1 MKTWQQQ
8 KQIHAICIFATR
20 RDATLCAPNDTFNV
34 AARRIVCQHWQDEAR
49 RGWTRDEADKAES
62 EAAVTEEE
70 VGEWGAA
77 SEADNKV
84 FFAYAKS
91 AV

>member
-1 MKTWQQQ
+1 MQ
-8 KQIHAICIFATR
+8 FAYLQ
-20 RDATLCAPNDTFNV
+20 RDATRLSVHQTTLLTSQRV
-34 AARRIVCQHWQDEAR
+34 ASFANTGRMR
-49 RGWTRDEADKAES
+49 RGGARDEADKAES
-62 EAAVTEEE
+62 EAAVTE
-70 VGEWGAA
+70 GEGGGGGAA